1 MFKVIS
7 NKMSRPGFHPDL
19 LPQVQRGSQTPGGCV
34 STSVLILGV
43 KRCSQSSSHSR
54 NVFLYVHIR
63 NGPLEAQLSA
73 WGDKG
78 HKGITPAPGR
88 KRCLERHFF
97 CPLGCAPG
105 RRRRNVIHWSLLPPL
120 VPRMTPCPERS
131 DGQCLSHR
139 KLHW

>member
-73 WGDKG
+73 WG
-78 HKGITPAPGR
+78 GR
-88 KRCLERHFF
+88 ESQGDYSSPREEEV
-97 CPLGCAPG
+97 LGETL
-105 RRRRNVIHWSLLPPL
+105 LLPPGMCTRQTEKECHPL
-120 VPRMTPCPERS
+120 VPASSTCS
-131 DGQCLSHR
+131 QDDSLSR
-139 KLHW
+139 KVRWPVS